1 LKKQNSKRE
10 VVMNKL
16 VIMGVTI
23 YMVAMLAVGYYSS
36 RKIKIFSDFM
46 VAGRRLGF
54 WLATATLVAT
64 WFGAG
69 SCMGA
74 SGTVYSGGVIGVV
87 SDPFAA
93 GLALILAGIF
103 YVGYLRRMNLL
114 TVTDIF
120 GIYYSKKSEI
130 FASILMVP
138 VYIGWLGS
146 QMVAIGYI
154 LNVLTGMDTTLGIIL
169 GSGVVII
176 YTYQGGMWAVTLTD
190 FLQIIFIFIGLIAM
204 MPPVLD
210 AVGGFGSLLSENLA
224 NDPKVLDFYPK
235 EGGYNDWVPYMGQW
249 LLMGLGCIVGQ
260 DLIQRS
266 LSSRNEKIAR
276 RSAITSGVVYII
288 MGLMPITIG
297 LAGRMLMPGLEDSEM
312 LMPSMA
318 MKYLN
323 PFMMI
328 LFVGALISAIMSSAD
343 SSLLAAVS
351 LSTENILFR
360 IYTVKEEDK
369 LKYAKYTTL
378 IMAVLSLLVALMV
391 KEIYDLMVNSWAT
404 LWVGIFAPVT
414 FALYWKKANNLAAW
428 VSMIS
433 GTGVWLG
440 YILIVGLPMEEISDD
455 IFYAAATYGGFVS
468 IISYVLVTLFRYK
481 YINPVHLA
489 SEDPEVV

>member
-1 LKKQNSKRE
+1 MSDDQQFVLTG
-10 VVMNKL
+10 VM
-16 VIMGVTI
+16 I
-23 YMVAMLAVGYYSS
+23 YMIAMLAVGYYSS
-36 RKIKIFSDFM
+36 RKIKVFADFM
-46 VAGRRLGF
+46 VAGRRLGY
-54 WLATATLVAT
+54 WLATATLIAT

-74 SGTVYSGGVIGVV
+74 SGTVYADGIIGVV

-93 GLALILAGIF
+93 GLSLILAGIF
-103 YVGYLRRMNLL
+103 YVGFLRRMNLL

-120 GIYYSKKSEI
+120 GIYYSKKAEI

-138 VYIGWLGS
+138 VYVGWLGS

-190 FLQIIFIFIGLIAM
+190 FLQIIFVFIGLIAM
-204 MPPVLD
+204 TPIILGD
-210 AVGGFGSLLSENLA
+210 VGGISNLFA
-224 NDPKVLDFYPK
+224 NTPKEALDFYPK
-235 EGGYNDWVPYMGQW
+235 DAGYDVWVPYMGQW

-276 RSAITSGVVYII
+276 NSAITAGIVYIL

-297 LAGRMLMPGLEDSEM
+297 LAGRILMPGLEDSEM

-318 MKYLN
+318 MKYLS
-323 PFMMI
+323 PFMI
-328 LFVGALISAIMSSAD
+328 VLFVGALISAIMSSAD

-360 IYTVKEEDK
+360 ILKVNDDNVK

-378 IMAVLSLLVALMV
+378 IISVLSLGVALTV

-433 GTGVWLG
+433 GTSVWLG
-440 YILIVGLPMEEISDD
+440 YILIVGSGMEEIDD
-455 IFYAAATYGGFVS
+455 NVFYAAATYGGLIS
-468 IISYVLVTLFRYK
+468 ILSYVITTLFRYK